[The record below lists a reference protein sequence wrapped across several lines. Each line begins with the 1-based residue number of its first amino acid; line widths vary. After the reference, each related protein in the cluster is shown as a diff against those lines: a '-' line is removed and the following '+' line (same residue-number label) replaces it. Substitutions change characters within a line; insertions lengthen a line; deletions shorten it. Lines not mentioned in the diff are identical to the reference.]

1 MWFKLPH
8 GCLLKKSQCRSCV
21 TKWHVSFFRD
31 DQMSFLKCQNQW
43 LWVFMAKLWQGLLC
57 LKSKTQP
64 CLTLLERSRIAWNSK
79 LLHIWKAAL
88 WNSGFDP
95 CCRDHLLDHS
105 LWQWHC
111 NRDAVND
118 MNDVNAH
125 LDLIL
130 LIEQTSQLLH
140 GDSSMRNL
148 LCDSEMDPDG
158 ISGHLCALLRA
169 VFLTK
174 SPAVNVQMIATEG
187 YRLAVA

>member
-1 MWFKLPH
+1 
-8 GCLLKKSQCRSCV
+8 
-21 TKWHVSFFRD
+21 
-31 DQMSFLKCQNQW
+31 
-43 LWVFMAKLWQGLLC
+43 
-57 LKSKTQP
+57 
-64 CLTLLERSRIAWNSK
+64 
-79 LLHIWKAAL
+79 
-88 WNSGFDP
+88 
-95 CCRDHLLDHS
+95 
-105 LWQWHC
+105 
-111 NRDAVND
+111 